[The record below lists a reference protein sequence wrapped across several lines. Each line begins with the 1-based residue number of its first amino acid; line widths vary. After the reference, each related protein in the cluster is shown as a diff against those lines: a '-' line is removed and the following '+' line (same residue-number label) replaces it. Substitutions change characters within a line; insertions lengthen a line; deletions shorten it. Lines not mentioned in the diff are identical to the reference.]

1 MNSNKNL
8 TNSHNFQ
15 SLHAKVIYFLKNR
28 IITTK
33 QFLLSS
39 TFSTIFEY
47 FEKNIL
53 PISNTK
59 LKNEYLYNNKK
70 IDLNEPLVNFIEFKK
85 NSSSSTIQSVEIFVE
100 LEENINDDISPIFN
114 ILIQPKE
121 NLFGLYVFNSKEGII
136 TVEQYPENIIKK
148 YELDKISINYSSYCN
163 SPKHLYISGGK
174 LKNNNTELTND
185 FWIINNRKYSIVQ
198 KKMPYKKL
206 NHSMIYIY
214 LANKE
219 YIFIAGG
226 DNNLMTFYYDINM
239 SSFVIW
245 TNMNYPNKKPSLCQF
260 NQYLY
265 SFNSFNIYNNSIYFE
280 RTNLVTGKPNW
291 EKIEPKYD
299 INIIKLNFLSKNFGV
314 CKSPYNEILFL
325 GGADADK
332 NITIYDP
339 IRNILSIQKDK
350 NNIKTKLSDKYFY
363 NINKEHYI
371 ALPSSLST
379 KKEIAVVNIVK
390 QSIRLI
396 PLKINNGK
404 IKTKIKEN
412 KEKEENFGNIIINAK
427 IHERLRFEIQPEI
440 FEAQKLSFGKNNN
453 FGNEKEIIKI
463 DYIPEINK
471 DENKNKV
478 NKKRNML
485 YVTNDNVYN
494 NFVNLVVT
502 KFKLKK

>member
-1 MNSNKNL
+1 
-8 TNSHNFQ
+8 
-15 SLHAKVIYFLKNR
+15 
-28 IITTK
+28 
-33 QFLLSS
+33 
-39 TFSTIFEY
+39 
-47 FEKNIL
+47 
-53 PISNTK
+53 
-59 LKNEYLYNNKK
+59 
-70 IDLNEPLVNFIEFKK
+70 
-85 NSSSSTIQSVEIFVE
+85 
-100 LEENINDDISPIFN
+100 
-114 ILIQPKE
+114 
-121 NLFGLYVFNSKEGII
+121 
-136 TVEQYPENIIKK
+136 
-148 YELDKISINYSSYCN
+148 
-163 SPKHLYISGGK
+163 
-174 LKNNNTELTND
+174 
-185 FWIINNRKYSIVQ
+185 
-198 KKMPYKKL
+198 
-206 NHSMIYIY
+206 
-214 LANKE
+214 
-219 YIFIAGG
+219 
-226 DNNLMTFYYDINM
+226 M

-299 INIIKLNFLSKNFGV
+299 INIIKLNFLSKNCGV

-396 PLKINNGK
+396 PLKINNAK

-494 NFVNLVVT
+494 NFVKLVVT
-502 KFKLKK
+502 KFKPKK